1 MEKLNL
7 YLNDSQYEKL
17 CILAKEENYEPEEY
31 ANEKFYNLLLAKWLK
46 HQSNEIDILLNDP
59 NVDWSDREDE

>member
-17 CILAKEENYEPEEY
+17 CILAEECGEEAEEY
-31 ANEKFYNLLLAKWLK
+31 ANERFYDLLLAKWLK
-46 HQSNEIDILLNDP
+46 YSSNEIDKILNDP
-59 NVDWSDREDE
+59 NTNWED

>member
-1 MEKLNL
+1 MEKLSL

-31 ANEKFYNLLLAKWLK
+31 ANEKFYTFLLANWCKY
-46 HQSNEIDILLNDP
+46 QSKEFEKIKNDP
-59 NVDWSDREDE
+59 NYDWSDD

>member
-17 CILAKEENYEPEEY
+17 CVLAEECGQEAEEY
-31 ANEKFYNLLLAKWLK
+31 ANEKFYTLLLKEWLK
-46 HQSNEIDILLNDP
+46 HASDEIDSILNNP
-59 NVDWSDREDE
+59 NTDWEE

>member
-17 CILAKEENYEPEEY
+17 CILAEEEDYAPEEY
-31 ANEKFYNLLLAKWLK
+31 ANEKFYDLLLAKWLK
-46 HQSNEIDILLNDP
+46 YKSDGIEELFNNP
-59 NVDWSDREDE
+59 SVDWEE

>member
-17 CILAKEENYEPEEY
+17 CILAKEENYETEEEY
-31 ANEKFYNLLLAKWLK
+31 ANEIFYTLLLTKWLK
-46 HQSNEIDILLNDP
+46 HQSKEAERILNDP
-59 NVDWSDREDE
+59 TTGWEE

>member
-17 CILAKEENYEPEEY
+17 CILAKEENYETAEEY
-31 ANEKFYNLLLAKWLK
+31 ANEIFYTLLLTKWLK
-46 HQSNEIDILLNDP
+46 HQSIEAEKILNDP
-59 NVDWSDREDE
+59 TTEWEE

>member
-17 CILAKEENYEPEEY
+17 CILAKEYGEEPEEY
-31 ANEKFYNLLLAKWLK
+31 ANERFYDLLLAKWLK
-46 HQSNEIDILLNDP
+46 HASAEIDDIFNNP
-59 NVDWSDREDE
+59 NTDWEE

>member
-17 CILAKEENYEPEEY
+17 CILAEECGEEAEEY
-31 ANEKFYNLLLAKWLK
+31 ANERFYDLLLAKWLK
-46 HQSNEIDILLNDP
+46 HTSEEIDKILIDP
-59 NVDWSDREDE
+59 NTNWED

>member
-17 CILAKEENYEPEEY
+17 CILAKEENYETEEEY
-31 ANEKFYNLLLAKWLK
+31 ANERFYDLLLAKWLK
-46 HQSNEIDILLNDP
+46 HASNEIDDLFNNP
-59 NVDWSDREDE
+59 NTDWED

>member
-17 CILAKEENYEPEEY
+17 LILSQEENYETEEEY
-31 ANEKFYNLLLAKWLK
+31 ANEIFYKLLLANWLK
-46 HQSNEIDILLNDP
+46 HQSREAEKILNNP
-59 NVDWSDREDE
+59 NTDWEE

>member
-17 CILAKEENYEPEEY
+17 CILAEEENYEPEEY
-31 ANEKFYNLLLAKWLK
+31 ANEKFYTLLLAKWLK
-46 HQSNEIDILLNDP
+46 HQSEEIDKLMNDP
-59 NVDWSDREDE
+59 NVDWTDGENE